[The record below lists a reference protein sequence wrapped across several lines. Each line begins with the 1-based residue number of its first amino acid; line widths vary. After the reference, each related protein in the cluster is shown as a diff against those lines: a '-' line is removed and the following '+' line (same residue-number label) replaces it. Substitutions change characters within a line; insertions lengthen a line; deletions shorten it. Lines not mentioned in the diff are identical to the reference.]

1 MMRIN
6 NRAPNGIRE
15 RGWSLIEVMAAIVV
29 IGIGIT
35 LFTKVQKMASQQS
48 STNSKMLMAGKLI
61 EKYLED
67 TRIKIAANTTANW
80 PPANQTISPVA
91 PDYITVVSIIS
102 DALSPIDGI
111 LVVNVKRVDIK
122 ASWNKPYVDSLKVTT
137 YVSKQF

>member
-1 MMRIN
+1 MMGIN
-6 NRAPNGIRE
+6 NRSFHGIRE
-15 RGWSLIEVMAAIVV
+15 RGWSLIEVIAAIVV
-29 IGIGIT
+29 IGIGVT

-67 TRIKIAANTTANW
+67 TRINIAENSIANW

-91 PDYITVVSIIS
+91 PDYITLVSTIS

-122 ASWNKPYVDSLKVTT
+122 ASWNKPYVDSLKITT
-137 YVSKQF
+137 YVAKQF

>member
-6 NRAPNGIRE
+6 NRDPNGFRE

-35 LFTKVQKMASQQS
+35 LFAKVQKMASQQS
-48 STNSKMLMAGKLI
+48 NTNSKMLMAGKLI

-67 TRIKIAANTTANW
+67 TRINIAQNPIANW
-80 PPANQTISPVA
+80 PPANKTISPVP
-91 PDYITVVSIIS
+91 PDYITLVSTIS
-102 DALSPIDGI
+102 NALSPVDGI
-111 LVVNVKRVDIK
+111 AVTNVKRVDIK
-122 ASWNKPYVDSLKVTT
+122 ASWNKPYADSLKITT